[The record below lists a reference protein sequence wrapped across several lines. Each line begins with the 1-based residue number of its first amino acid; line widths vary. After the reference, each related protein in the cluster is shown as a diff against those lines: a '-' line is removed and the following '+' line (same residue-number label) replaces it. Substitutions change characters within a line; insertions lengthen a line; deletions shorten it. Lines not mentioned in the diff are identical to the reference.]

1 MAHAAQSCSVRAR
14 GRKCCR
20 NACAVAKPFAGEHKH
35 VAVKQLLFR
44 YYSYRIPARLLV
56 IQNLS
61 TSSSV
66 LRVAGAH
73 CASADAVA
81 TTQPRRCSSPPLRRC
96 AACVGDGN
104 TVANPLSLEE
114 AVAAAP
120 LRRCTAFVYRPACLS
135 SSITRPGTRKALS
148 TSD

>member
-1 MAHAAQSCSVRAR
+1 MHRSWRNRWRAQTAMLV
-14 GRKCCR
+14 
-20 NACAVAKPFAGEHKH
+20 VAKVRGWSAIAQRVSLTPHQKGI
-35 VAVKQLLFR
+35 Q
-44 YYSYRIPARLLV
+44 RIPARLLV

-81 TTQPRRCSSPPLRRC
+81 TTEPRRCSSPPLRRC

-135 SSITRPGTRKALS
+135 STETRPGTRKALS